1 MLLNNQFALDED
13 VELGL
18 DAHGEEFFRFVGD
31 CAIFLLHLSG
41 NAKPIYAMADN
52 GIRKVKIL
60 VASPGDVDKER
71 KIVEKVISEW
81 NIRNSD
87 ERQLLLEAVLWE
99 SSTAPDSGDR
109 TQGIINRQIVDT
121 CDFAIGIFWT
131 RCGTD
136 TGVAPGGAIEEV
148 ERMMK
153 NGKKVM
159 FYFSNA
165 PLSPEKLDRAQ
176 YEKLEAFK
184 SAIQKRARIEKYE
197 DCNEFQHKLV
207 HQLEMNIRN
216 WFFPSTDL
224 LRRYQATLK
233 EELGYIRM
241 LGLPG
246 VENVQVNLNDETFVP
261 LRLSDRHENGKP
273 FEGKNA
279 PEGHEQILYPDDI
292 MKRAFKK
299 RRMLL
304 VIGDPGAGKT
314 TLLKHYALCAIEG
327 DHHTRLG
334 FPAPVNVFYLP
345 LRELVRQDNGIY
357 QSLPANLA
365 LWCERHHQKV
375 EEKLFDE
382 WLRSGTALVLLDG
395 LDEIS
400 STEERKK
407 VCQWIDN
414 AWTGFSKAFF
424 VVTSR
429 ATGYKKDEG
438 IELKA
443 DCERADVQDFTK
455 EQQERFLTNWFTA
468 AFLRDPCG
476 EGVDEAEWKR
486 LQGAKADERTEK
498 MVAHLQEEK
507 NKCLRQLAAVPMI
520 LQIMAILWKERDYM
534 PKSRVMLY
542 NAVLDYLLEIRD
554 ERRGIRPLISA
565 AHARMV
571 LAPLSLWMQEKLKK
585 DEAGCGEVLT
595 KISVELDKQDKPPSA
610 ELFCD
615 YLVKR
620 AGLLVETGS
629 SDYMFRHKSFREY
642 LAGVELVKR
651 ALRTS
656 GYLDTLVSGFG
667 EDWWDE
673 PIRFFIA
680 QADEELFDLFM
691 EKLFV
696 SPKSEALTHK
706 QQLLL
711 LTIIDEAPLKKV
723 DALCNKLLDPA
734 TTASRQRAILDCLK
748 AIGKPVALYALQEF
762 SAKKLAKDK
771 DVTGRTDEV
780 IRLLGGEVV
789 QGATRSILNPNEHN
803 AEYILIPGGSYIFS
817 ETEKEEPVEDLYVAK
832 YPVTNR
838 LYRSFIA
845 SLQENDS
852 AFGAELD
859 AIAKNNTWGEE
870 FGGYLK
876 KGKTDLAALFRSTRD
891 EDRNFDGEDQPVVG
905 ITCYAAQAY
914 SLWLSMLE
922 GDTTLYRIPTEIE
935 WEWAAGGKQGEPV
948 QKVRPYPWPEDKGE
962 PTSKLANYASNV
974 GKTTPVGSYPDGVTP
989 EGLYDMAG
997 NVDEWCLLYNKNT
1010 SARALRGGSWYINPD
1025 VLRCSARSFN
1035 SPGYSVYSFG
1045 FRVVRSSHS
1054 CF

>member
-1 MLLNNQFALDED
+1 
-13 VELGL
+13 
-18 DAHGEEFFRFVGD
+18 
-31 CAIFLLHLSG
+31 
-41 NAKPIYAMADN
+41 MADN

-207 HQLEMNIRN
+207 HQLEMKIRN
-216 WFFPSTDL
+216 WFLPATDL

-246 VENVQVNLNDETFVP
+246 VENVQVNLNDDTFVP

-273 FEGKNA
+273 FEGKST
-279 PEGHEQILYPDDI
+279 PEGHEQILYPDEI

-314 TLLKHYALCAIEG
+314 TLLKYYALCALEE

-345 LRELVRQDNGIY
+345 LRELVRQDNGHY
-357 QSLPANLA
+357 QLLPANLA

-400 STEERKK
+400 STTERKK

-476 EGVDEAEWKR
+476 KGEDESEWQR

-585 DEAGCGEVLT
+585 DEAGCGDVQNKMTETLGQ
-595 KISVELDKQDKPPSA
+595 LYKPPSV
-610 ELFCD
+610 ESFCD

-620 AGLLVETGS
+620 AGLLVEIGS
-629 SDYMFRHKSFREY
+629 KENTFYIFRHKSFREY

-656 GYLDTLVSGFG
+656 GYLDTLISGFG
-667 EDWWDE
+667 DDWWDE

-680 QADEELFDLFM
+680 QVDAELFDLFM
-691 EKLFV
+691 EKLFD
-696 SPKSEALTHK
+696 SAISEGLTPK

-711 LTIIDEAPLKKV
+711 FTIIEEAPLKKV
-723 DALCNKLLDPA
+723 DALCKKLLDPE
-734 TTASRQRAILDCLK
+734 TIASRQRAILDSLK
-748 AIGKPVALYALQEF
+748 AIGNAAAIEALQEF
-762 SAKKLAKDK
+762 SAKKLAQNE
-771 DVTGRTDEV
+771 DVAGRAEEV
-780 IRLLGGEVV
+780 ILDLGGEIKHKAAK
-789 QGATRSILNPNEHN
+789 QTNGKLSFRNPNEHN

-845 SLQENDS
+845 SLQANDS
-852 AFGAELD
+852 AFGAELKT
-859 AIAKNNTWGEE
+859 IVKNNTWGKE
-870 FGGYLK
+870 FGDYLN
-876 KGKTDLAALFRSTRD
+876 KGNNDLAALFRSEHD

-962 PTSKLANYASNV
+962 ATSKLANYASNV
-974 GKTTPVGSYPDGVTP
+974 GKTTPVGSYPDGATP

-997 NVDEWCLLYNKNT
+997 NVDEWCLLYDKNT
-1010 SARALRGGSWYINPD
+1010 SARALRGGSWYSSSRRSALFCP
-1025 VLRCSARSFN
+1025 VPPFPRQHELRCWFSGSSFQ
-1035 SPGYSVYSFG
+1035 SFLLLKFCFSVLWKSG
-1045 FRVVRSSHS
+1045 
-1054 CF
+1054 